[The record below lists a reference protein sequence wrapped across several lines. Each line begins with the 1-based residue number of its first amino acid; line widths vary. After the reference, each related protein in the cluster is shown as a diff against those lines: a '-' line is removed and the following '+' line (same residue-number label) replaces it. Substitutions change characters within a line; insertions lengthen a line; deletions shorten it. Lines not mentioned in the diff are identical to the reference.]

1 MSPGLLV
8 AWIVTLFG
16 MIAGGAIVAGSFLP
30 ELQPQALALW
40 LVFLFCI
47 GAGLTAG
54 LTLAARTA
62 AAPLMLA
69 TGYFL
74 IVLGLAA
81 GALALA
87 SLLNF
92 WNAGLAGLQLWM
104 LFAGSLPAGILLA
117 HSGGAMAKLD
127 PAAQRE

>member
-8 AWIVTLFG
+8 AWIITLFG
-16 MIAGGAIVAGSFLP
+16 MIAGAAIIAAQFLP
-30 ELQPQALALW
+30 QLLAQVIALW
-40 LVFLFCI
+40 VVFLFCT

-54 LTLAARTA
+54 LMFAPRSE

-74 IVLGLAA
+74 LLLGVTA

-87 SLLNF
+87 GLLSLF
-92 WNAGLAGLQLWM
+92 DVGFGLPLWL
-104 LFAGSLPAGILLA
+104 LFACCLPAGILLA
-117 HSGGAMAKLD
+117 HSGQAMA

>member
-16 MIAGGAIVAGSFLP
+16 MIAGAAIVGAQFRTELLP
-30 ELQPQALALW
+30 QVMALW

-47 GAGLTAG
+47 GAGVTAG
-54 LTLAARTA
+54 LMFAPRSE
-62 AAPLMLA
+62 AAPLMMG

-74 IVLGLAA
+74 ILLGLTA

-87 SLLNF
+87 SLLNLVSVGF
-92 WNAGLAGLQLWM
+92 GLPLWL
-104 LFAGSLPAGILLA
+104 LFAGCLPVGILLA
-117 HSGGAMAKLD
+117 HSGHAMA
-127 PAAQRE
+127 PVAQRE

>member
-16 MIAGGAIVAGSFLP
+16 MIAGVAIVGAQFRP
-30 ELQPQALALW
+30 EMLAQMMALW

-47 GAGLTAG
+47 GTGVTTGLMFAP
-54 LTLAARTA
+54 RSES
-62 AAPLMLA
+62 APLMLG

-74 IVLGLAA
+74 ILLGVAA

-87 SLLNF
+87 GLLNF
-92 WNAGLAGLQLWM
+92 LTVGFGLPLWL
-104 LFAGSLPAGILLA
+104 LFAGCLPVGILLA
-117 HSGGAMAKLD
+117 HSGHAMA
-127 PAAQRE
+127 PAPQRE